1 MKRCPSCNQTF
12 EEDWLSFCT
21 QDGTTLID
29 DPIQAQSELPAAVGA
44 SSSSPPAKQDEQA
57 TWNMP
62 AAEIEPSTPQLPKRA
77 PIEPVWQPPP
87 PPTYVPAPSRNLATA
102 AMVLGIVSATVGWL
116 CFGPI
121 PGIAAIILGAVALS
135 QMKKN
140 PDRFAGKQAAWIGI
154 ITGGLTVVI
163 YTGLM
168 VVYIIALVAG
178 MNR

>member
-1 MKRCPSCNQTF
+1 MKRCPTCNQTF

-29 DPIQAQSELPAAVGA
+29 DSVQAQNDLPATIMA
-44 SSSSPPAKQDEQA
+44 STSPEPA
-57 TWNMP
+57 
-62 AAEIEPSTPQLPKRA
+62 
-77 PIEPVWQPPP
+77 WQPPP
-87 PPTYVPAPSRNLATA
+87 PPTYVQAPNRNLATA
-102 AMVLGIVSATVGWL
+102 AMVLGIISATVGWL

-140 PDRFAGKQAAWIGI
+140 PDRVAGKKAAWIGI

-163 YTGLM
+163 YAGVIL
-168 VVYIIALVAG
+168 VYIIALIAG
-178 MNR
+178 MKQ